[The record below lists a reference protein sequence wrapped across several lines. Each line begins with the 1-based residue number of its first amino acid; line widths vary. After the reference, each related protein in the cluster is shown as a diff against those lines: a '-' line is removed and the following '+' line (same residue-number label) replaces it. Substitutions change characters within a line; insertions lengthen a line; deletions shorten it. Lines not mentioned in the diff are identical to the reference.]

1 MLIEMLIENTSE
13 AYLAACQIR
22 GRLFAGAKMISA
34 DRCVCRFEF
43 ADGRRSMHWVGPDSQ
58 PPPPPPFSDS
68 FIREIRF
75 SEWEKPGLQ
84 INIGHGT
91 FPIYSDGEA
100 SRQPAVKPEEELPD
114 PDIELLAHRLLSR
127 LSLL

>member
-34 DRCVCRFEF
+34 DRYVCRFEF

-68 FIREIRF
+68 FIREIRL
-75 SEWEKPGLQ
+75 SKWEQPGLQ

-100 SRQPAVKPEEELPD
+100 SRKPEGPMPAEELPD
-114 PDIELLAHRLLSR
+114 PDIDVIANHFTGVLT
-127 LSLL
+127 